1 MGGVVCRG
9 FSFNFVG
16 LGTWRLI
23 IFLLG
28 RRIFVDKIRAL
39 LSQSKKKKKKSV
51 GLEETEEAQEEKHIK
66 SLNDHFSGISKLSK
80 PL

>member
-1 MGGVVCRG
+1 M
-9 FSFNFVG
+9 
-16 LGTWRLI
+16 
-23 IFLLG
+23 
-28 RRIFVDKIRAL
+28 DKIRAL